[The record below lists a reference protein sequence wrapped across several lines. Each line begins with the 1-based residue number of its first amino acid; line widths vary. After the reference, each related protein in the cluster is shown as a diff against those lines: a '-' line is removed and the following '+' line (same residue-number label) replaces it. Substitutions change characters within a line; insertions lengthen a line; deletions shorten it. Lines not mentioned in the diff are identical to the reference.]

1 MYVSVKSYIA
11 SLSFVLPCGK
21 PVLRQIP
28 VCSPTKK
35 QAREYADFW
44 IDQFTERNS
53 DENEVRLS
61 TNKVIVLQQVNPES
75 HVFRSMQAADT
86 QGHYR

>member
-1 MYVSVKSYIA
+1 MIISTKSYIV

-21 PVLRQIP
+21 QVLRQIP

-44 IDQFTERNS
+44 IDQFTARNS

-61 TNKVIVLQQVNPES
+61 TSKVIVLHQVNPQAPM
-75 HVFRSMQAADT
+75 FLSMQAAQA
-86 QGHYR
+86 QGHYF